1 MREKRIDA
9 EESATDREIAFR
21 RVTSAL
27 VLVLV
32 ILFGITT
39 PWTEDRSI
47 WFSIRGT
54 HGSFGSPG
62 GGDASM
68 RSEGECVESS
78 EVTRISQAMPQEFDT
93 PRTMVWEAW
102 TDSKHFE
109 ITATFGDEGGKTR
122 VTMRMVF
129 VPAAARDQKVWEYGS
144 IEGGKQTLE
153 RLVEHLSARFVAK
166 NEEE

>member
-1 MREKRIDA
+1 M
-9 EESATDREIAFR
+9 EESAADREIAFR
-21 RVTSAL
+21 RVTSAC
-27 VLVLV
+27 VLVLI

-39 PWTEDRSI
+39 PTSVTENRPI
-47 WFSIRGT
+47 RVSIRGT
-54 HGSFGSPG
+54 HGS
-62 GGDASM
+62 

-78 EVTRISQAMPQEFDT
+78 EVIRISQAMPQEFDT
-93 PRTMVWEAW
+93 PRTMMWEAW

-109 ITATFGDEGGKTR
+109 IAATFGHEGGKTR